1 MADKKV
7 NILINAKDNASK
19 TFAKVAGAIG
29 GLFAAGRIVG
39 WTRDLINLGD
49 GIGKASQR
57 VGVSAEEW
65 QKLQYAAERSGAGAA
80 NVETAFKTMGKTIF
94 DASTGSKTAAQSLA
108 FLGLS
113 ADKLRGMA
121 PEKQFGEIAK
131 RLTLVK
137 DHTEQAV
144 IAQKLF
150 GESGAQLLPMI
161 GTYEEMGQH
170 LGNIGGVLKND
181 VAEAAGNFN
190 TQIMDL
196 TKTIQ
201 AMVANSGLI
210 TWLNDVTSSVNE
222 LGGATKA
229 MKSIMETAVTD
240 MELPLPDFLRD
251 IGVPESVIK
260 SPAAITSLLTG
271 GIFNK
276 AQVRVKPTGEM
287 ARTVGET
294 YQEAP
299 TAGEIAQKAEE
310 VATGRNRAAEVAA
323 AAAARATMEAAEEKI
338 VKPIVDDISTK
349 TQSTGPTGPLEG
361 NVMRFLSGFGNPSV
375 KASLDTATNTQQTA
389 AACKDIVAEMKKLN
403 EKALGYDIEAAP
415 GI

>member
-29 GLFAAGRIVG
+29 GLFAAGRMVG
-39 WTRDLINLGD
+39 WAKEIIDLGD

-80 NVETAFKTMGKTIF
+80 NVETAFKTMTKTIF

-113 ADKLRGMA
+113 VDKLRGMA

-131 RLTLVK
+131 RLSLVK
-137 DHTEQAV
+137 DHTEKAS

-150 GESGAQLLPMI
+150 GESGAQLLPML
-161 GTYEEMGQH
+161 GTYEEMGNH
-170 LGNIGGVLKND
+170 LENIGGILKND
-181 VAEAAGNFN
+181 VVSGAENFN
-190 TQIMDL
+190 DQILDL
-196 TKTIQ
+196 TKSIQ
-201 AMVANSGLI
+201 AMVANSGLLK
-210 TWLNDVTSSVNE
+210 WLNEVTQAITE
-222 LGGATKA
+222 LGGVTKA
-229 MKSIMETAVTD
+229 GKAILDGIIEAYAEKTGIALTVK
-240 MELPLPDFLRD
+240 
-251 IGVPESVIK
+251 GK
-260 SPAAITSLLTG
+260 SPT
-271 GIFNK
+271 FQK
-276 AQVRVKPTGEM
+276 
-287 ARTVGET
+287 
-294 YQEAP
+294 AP
-299 TAGEIAQKAEE
+299 TAGEIANKAKE
-310 VATGRNRAAEVAA
+310 VAIGRERAAEVAA
-323 AAAARATMEAAEEKI
+323 AAAERIGKIVEEKI
-338 VKPIVDDISTK
+338 PEAVAEKIDQPTEERI
-349 TQSTGPTGPLEG
+349 QSTGPTGPLEG